1 MPTDRDRQGSNVDHG
16 SQSQALAL
24 GRYAPVVHDR
34 LEQWHT
40 EDFGRRLW
48 AKDPTLWSAEP
59 QPELTDR
66 LGWLTLHESM
76 RSKLPAL
83 RALADAARNEGF
95 RHAVLLGMG
104 GSSLAPEV
112 YQRTF
117 GNRPGFPE
125 LLVLDSTHP
134 DAVRAVVDRIDPTKT
149 IFVVSSKSGGT
160 LETMSGFRYFWSLVV
175 TTTETPGAH
184 FVAVTDPGSSLDI
197 LATERG
203 FRAVF
208 HAPPDV
214 GGRYSALTD
223 FGLVPAALI
232 GVDPGRLLDRAAAIA
247 ESVGPFVS
255 PLQNPALQLGA
266 ALGELALMGRDKVT
280 YVVSNTLVAFP
291 DWVEQLVAE
300 STGKDGKG
308 IVPVAGEELATPSA
322 YGSDRFFV
330 HLTLE
335 GDRDGDHSAGLQELE
350 DAGHPVARI
359 TLTDRYDLAAEMF
372 RAEMAVAAAGAV
384 LGIHPFNQPDVQ
396 LAKTL
401 AQEAMEGTTD
411 QGEPPPEV
419 AGGDRDALAEH
430 VAKWL
435 GTIEPGDYLGIQ
447 AYLPMN
453 TAVGT
458 VLQSIREDLQHRFRI
473 ATTVGFGP
481 RFLHSTGQLH
491 KGGPASGLFL
501 QIVDQPEFDVD
512 VPETD
517 YSFGRLIAAQSVG
530 DYQAMRQRHRRVLR
544 VNLGGNRMEGLA
556 DLQAALRG

>member
-1 MPTDRDRQGSNVDHG
+1 MNHE
-16 SQSQALAL
+16 SQSLEL
-24 GRYAPVVHDR
+24 GSYLPAVRER
-34 LEQWHT
+34 LERWDA
-40 EDFGRRLW
+40 EDFARRLW
-48 AKDPTLWSAEP
+48 AKDPTLWSEEP

-66 LGWLTLHESM
+66 LGWLTLHETM
-76 RSKLPAL
+76 QAKLPKL
-83 RALADAARNEGF
+83 RALADQARQEGF

-117 GNRPGFPE
+117 GNAPGYPE

-134 DAVRAVVDRIDPTKT
+134 DAVRAVADRIDPAQT

-175 TTTETPGAH
+175 DTTETPGSH
-184 FVAVTDPGSSLDI
+184 FVAVTDPGSSLEA

-208 HAPPDV
+208 HAPSDV

-232 GVDPGRLLDRAAAIA
+232 GLDPAMLLERTAGFA

-255 PLQNPALQLGA
+255 ALQNSALQLGA
-266 ALGELALMGRDKVT
+266 ALGELALAGRDKVT
-280 YVVSNTLVAFP
+280 YVVSPALEAFP

-300 STGKDGKG
+300 STGKDGIG
-308 IVPVAGEELATPSA
+308 IVPVAGEALEDPGS
-322 YGSDRFFV
+322 YGADRFFV
-330 HLTLE
+330 YLTLN
-335 GDRDGDHSAGLQELE
+335 GDADGGQAASVQALE

-359 TLTDRYDLAAEMF
+359 TLRDRYDLAPEMF
-372 RAEMAVAAAGAV
+372 RAEMATAAAGAV

-401 AQEAMEGTTD
+401 AQSAMEGSGD
-411 QGEPPPEV
+411 QSEPPAEV
-419 AGGDRDALAEH
+419 GTGDPVALSKS
-430 VAKWL
+430 VASWL
-435 GTIEPGDYLGIQ
+435 STIGPGDYLAVQ
-447 AYLPMN
+447 AYLPMDA
-453 TAVGT
+453 AVGP
-458 VLQSIREDLQHRFRI
+458 VLESIRKAVQHRFRI
-473 ATTVGFGP
+473 ATTVGYGP

-491 KGGPASGLFL
+491 KGGPPSGLFL
-501 QIVDQPEFDVD
+501 QIVDQPDLDLD

-517 YSFGRLIAAQSVG
+517 YSFGRLLAAQSVG
-530 DYQAMRQRHRRVLR
+530 DYQALRQRNRRVLR
-544 VNLGGNRMEGLA
+544 VNLGENRTLGLA
-556 DLQAALRG
+556 ALQAAVSG

>member
-1 MPTDRDRQGSNVDHG
+1 MLNQEPH
-16 SQSQALAL
+16 SQSLEL
-24 GRYAPVVHDR
+24 GSYTSLVHSR
-34 LEQWHT
+34 LEQWDSA
-40 EDFGRRLW
+40 DFGQRLW
-48 AKDPTLWSAEP
+48 AKDPTLWSVEP

-66 LGWLTLHESM
+66 LGWLTLPETM
-76 RSKLPAL
+76 RDKLPKL
-83 RALADAARNEGF
+83 RALADGAKKEGF

-117 GNRPGFPE
+117 GNAPGYPE

-134 DAVRAVVDRIDPTKT
+134 DAVRSVADRIDPAQT

-175 TTTETPGAH
+175 DRTEMPGSH
-184 FVAVTDPGSSLDI
+184 FVAVTDPGSSLEA

-232 GVDPGRLLDRAAAIA
+232 GLDPATLLDRAAAFA
-247 ESVGPFVS
+247 ESAGPFVS
-255 PLQNPALQLGA
+255 ALQNPALQLGA
-266 ALGELALMGRDKVT
+266 ALGELALAGRDKVT
-280 YVVSNTLVAFP
+280 YVVSPALEAFP

-300 STGKDGKG
+300 STGKDDKG
-308 IVPVAGEELATPSA
+308 IVPVAGEPLEIPAL
-322 YGSDRFFV
+322 YGADRFFV
-330 HLTLE
+330 YLALN
-335 GDRDGDHSAGLQELE
+335 GDEDSGQAAALRELE
-350 DAGHPVARI
+350 NAGHPVARI
-359 TLTDRYDLAAEMF
+359 TLRDRYDLAAEMF
-372 RAEMAVAAAGAV
+372 RAEMATAAAGAV

-401 AQEAMEGTTD
+401 AQEAMEGSGD
-411 QGEPPPEV
+411 ESEPPAEV
-419 AGGDRDALAEH
+419 GTGDPAALTAA
-430 VAKWL
+430 VARWL
-435 GTIEPGDYLGIQ
+435 SSIGPRDYLAIQ
-447 AYLPMN
+447 AYLPMD
-453 TAVGT
+453 ASVEP
-458 VLQSIREDLQHRFRI
+458 VLRSIRAAVQHRFRI
-473 ATTVGFGP
+473 ATTVGYGP

-491 KGGPASGLFL
+491 KGGPPSGVFL
-501 QIVDQPEFDVD
+501 QVVDQPDLDLD

-530 DYQAMRQRHRRVLR
+530 DYQALRQRNRRVLR
-544 VNLGGNRMEGLA
+544 VNLGNNRSQGLA
-556 DLQAALRG
+556 ILQAALGG

>member
-1 MPTDRDRQGSNVDHG
+1 MNHE
-16 SQSQALAL
+16 SQSLEL
-24 GRYAPVVHDR
+24 GGHLPAVRDR
-34 LEQWHT
+34 LERWHE
-40 EDFGRRLW
+40 EDFARRLW
-48 AKDPTLWSAEP
+48 AKDPTLWSIEP

-66 LGWLTLHESM
+66 LGWLTLHETM
-76 RSKLPAL
+76 RDKLPAL
-83 RALADAARNEGF
+83 QTLAENVKNEGF
-95 RHAVLLGMG
+95 LHAVLLGMG

-117 GNRPGFPE
+117 SNAPGHPE

-134 DAVRAVVDRIDPTKT
+134 DAVRAVADRIDPART

-175 TTTETPGAH
+175 ERTDVPGSH
-184 FVAVTDPGSSLDI
+184 FVAVTDPGSSLEA
-197 LATERG
+197 LATARD
-203 FRAVF
+203 FRTVF
-208 HAPPDV
+208 HAPSDV

-232 GVDPGRLLDRAAAIA
+232 GVDPAKLLDRAAGIA
-247 ESVGPFVS
+247 DATGPFVS
-255 PLQNPALQLGA
+255 ALQNPALHLGA
-266 ALGELALMGRDKVT
+266 AMGELALLGLDKVT
-280 YVVSNTLVAFP
+280 YIVSPSLVAFP

-308 IVPVAGEELATPSA
+308 IVPVAGEGLLPPTA
-322 YGSDRFFV
+322 YGPDRFFIY
-330 HLTLE
+330 LSL
-335 GDRDGDHSAGLQELE
+335 DRDQDGEQAAALQLLE

-359 TLTDRYDLAAEMF
+359 ILQDPYDLAAEMF
-372 RAEMAVAAAGAV
+372 RAEMATAAAGAV

-401 AQEAMEGTTD
+401 AQEAMEGDGD

-419 AGGDRDALAEH
+419 PVGEFDSLASHIGE
-430 VAKWL
+430 WL
-435 GTIEPGDYLGIQ
+435 GTVEPGDYLAIQ

-453 TAVGT
+453 SAVGT
-458 VLQSIREDLQHRFRI
+458 VLESIRTDLQQRFRI
-473 ATTVGFGP
+473 ATTVGYGP

-501 QIVDQPEFDVD
+501 QIVDEPDLDLD

-530 DYQAMRQRHRRVLR
+530 DFQAMRQRRRRVLR
-544 VNLGGNRMEGLA
+544 VNLGANQARGLA
-556 DLQAALRG
+556 ALQAALSG

>member
-1 MPTDRDRQGSNVDHG
+1 VNHG
-16 SQSQALAL
+16 SQSQSLAL
-24 GRYAPVVHDR
+24 GDYASVVRDR
-34 LEQWHT
+34 LDQWHS

-48 AKDPTLWSAEP
+48 EKDPTLWSVEP
-59 QPELTDR
+59 QPELVDR

-76 RSKLPAL
+76 RSKIPAL
-83 RALADAARNEGF
+83 RALADGVKNEGF
-95 RHAVLLGMG
+95 SHVVLLGMG

-117 GNRPGFPE
+117 GNGPRYPE

-134 DAVRAVVDRIDPTKT
+134 DAVRAVGDRIDPAKA

-160 LETMSGFRYFWSLVV
+160 LETMSGFRYFWSLVAE
-175 TTTETPGAH
+175 TTETPGIH
-184 FVAVTDPGSSLDI
+184 FLAVTDPDSSLEA
-197 LATERG
+197 LATDRG

-232 GVDPGRLLDRAAAIA
+232 GVDPGKLLDRAAVLA

-255 PLQNPALQLGA
+255 ALQNPALQLGA
-266 ALGELALMGRDKVT
+266 ALGELAVMGRDKVT
-280 YVVSNTLVAFP
+280 YVVSETLGAFP
-291 DWVEQLVAE
+291 DWVEQLIAE

-308 IVPVAGEELATPSA
+308 IVPVAGEELEDPAD

-330 HLTLE
+330 YLTV
-335 GDRDGDHSAGLQELE
+335 DGDQDGDQAAALQELE
-350 DAGHPVARI
+350 DAGHPIARI
-359 TLTDRYDLAAEMF
+359 TLRDRYDLAAEMF

-401 AQEAMEGTTD
+401 AQEAMEGTGD

-419 AGGDRDALAEH
+419 AAGDLDVLARHTAE
-430 VAKWL
+430 WL
-435 GTIEPGDYLGIQ
+435 GTIGSGDYLGIQ

-453 TAVGT
+453 ASVGT

-473 ATTVGFGP
+473 ATTVGYGP

-501 QIVDQPEFDVD
+501 QIVDEPELDLD

-517 YSFGRLIAAQSVG
+517 YSFGRLIAAQSIG
-530 DYQAMRQRHRRVLR
+530 DYQAMQQRRRRVLR
-544 VNLGGNRMEGLA
+544 VNLGNHRMQGLA
-556 DLQAALRG
+556 DLQAALRD